1 MMGFAALCP
10 SYLFAIYLA
19 QPGAQGGREE
29 EDYGT
34 YKRLLL
40 REMSKT
46 QIDATNAPTAVINNN
61 TGTGNSNVGLF
72 SADA

>member
-10 SYLFAIYLA
+10 SYLFAISLA
-19 QPGAQGGREE
+19 QPGGREE

>member
-1 MMGFAALCP
+1 MMGFAARCP
-10 SYLFAIYLA
+10 SYLFAISLA
-19 QPGAQGGREE
+19 QPGAREE